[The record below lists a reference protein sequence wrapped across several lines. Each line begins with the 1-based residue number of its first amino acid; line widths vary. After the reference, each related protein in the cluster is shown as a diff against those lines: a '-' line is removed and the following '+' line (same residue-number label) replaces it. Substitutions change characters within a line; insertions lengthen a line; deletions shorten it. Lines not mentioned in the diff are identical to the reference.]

1 MEHLNDKELIVLFFE
16 NQNKEAIAVLY
27 KRYATL
33 VFGLCFIY
41 LKDED
46 QAKDA
51 VTDIFIRVMEKLDD
65 NVEQFDRWLYIVSK
79 NEIFNL
85 LRKKNVKIE
94 EINQNSEVRFMEN
107 EQYERHYIED
117 INKEQIV
124 HALNSLNDSQKICI
138 DQFYLQKKSYQEIV
152 LHTGYDIKKVKSCIQ
167 NGKRNLKLFFNQKN
181 DSHDE

>member
-1 MEHLNDKELIVLFFE
+1 MQWKGEKE
-16 NQNKEAIAVLY
+16 
-27 KRYATL
+27 
-33 VFGLCFIY
+33 
-41 LKDED
+41 
-46 QAKDA
+46 
-51 VTDIFIRVMEKLDD
+51 
-65 NVEQFDRWLYIVSK
+65 
-79 NEIFNL
+79 
-85 LRKKNVKIE
+85 NVKIE
-94 EINQNSEVRFMEN
+94 DINQNFEVKFMEN